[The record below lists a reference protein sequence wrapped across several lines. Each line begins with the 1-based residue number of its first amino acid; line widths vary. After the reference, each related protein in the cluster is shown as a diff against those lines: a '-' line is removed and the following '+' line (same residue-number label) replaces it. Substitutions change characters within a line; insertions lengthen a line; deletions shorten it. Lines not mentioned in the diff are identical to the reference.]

1 MTNYWDWLR
10 LVEGTNS
17 LLFLENVFVLKKIVV
32 TLLVTRQI
40 KAFSRMK
47 KLLLAL
53 ATTLTTL
60 LAWGQAEVVITR
72 DTANTVD
79 MLVLDI
85 TTVDSVMPTC
95 ELVDHPVGAFGN
107 GITNAEKIPGRL
119 VVTLLGDTLYNS
131 GDYQKGESGMTVRV
145 SGNSSAWKNPK
156 PYKIKLQ
163 QKADLLFR
171 DNDIYIDKDWR
182 LLRDDR
188 NLNTVAGLMINELMG
203 MQWTPQYKY
212 CNVFINGTYQG
223 LYLLIENVK
232 RNTDCRLNVSKKGYI
247 VERDAYWWNE
257 DLYFKTYYF
266 TDNRY
271 GYTFKYPESDEVTEE
286 QINYIKQYLIDAEKS
301 IKQGT
306 YDEYIDIE
314 SFASWLL
321 AHDILGTWDSGG
333 SNLYVTKY
341 DNTPDT
347 KLIMGNLWDF
357 DSSRQMTGSFSRY
370 HSGADYYFENLFNSP
385 NPVFSNIYISKW
397 AHVKPLLGS
406 VMTTMLDEFSAENA
420 TAINASRHF
429 VCDTYGNTFV
439 SVASNLVTQKNWFK
453 TKLAWLE
460 KNIGSPIVTP
470 VSDLHTEPA
479 ATGKTYNLQ
488 GIEVPATTPG
498 LVIRNGKLI
507 KQ

>member
-1 MTNYWDWLR
+1 
-10 LVEGTNS
+10 
-17 LLFLENVFVLKKIVV
+17 
-32 TLLVTRQI
+32 
-40 KAFSRMK
+40 MK
-47 KLLLAL
+47 KFLLTLAIAL
-53 ATTLTTL
+53 ITQ

-79 MLVLDI
+79 MLVLDF

-95 ELVDHPVGAFGN
+95 DFVNPPSGAFGN

-131 GDYQKGESGMTVRV
+131 GDYEKGVSGMTVRV
-145 SGNSSAWKNPK
+145 SGNSSALKDPK

-171 DNDIYIDKDWR
+171 GDDIYIDKDWR

-188 NLNTVAGLMINELMG
+188 NLNTVTGFMLNELMG
-203 MQWTPQYKY
+203 MQWTPQYRY

-223 LYLLIENVK
+223 LYLLVENVK

-257 DLYFKTYYF
+257 DLYFSTYYF

-286 QINYIKQYLIDAEKS
+286 QISYIQQYIIDAEKS
-301 IKQGT
+301 IKNGT
-306 YDEYIDIE
+306 YDEYMDVQ
-314 SFASWLL
+314 SLASWLL

-333 SNLYVTKY
+333 SNLYMTKY
-341 DNTPDT
+341 DNTPDS
-347 KLIMGNLWDF
+347 KLVMANLWDF
-357 DSSRQMTGSFSRY
+357 DSSRQMKDSFSRY
-370 HSGADYYFENLFNSP
+370 HSGADFYFERLFKSP
-385 NPVFSNIYISKW
+385 NPLFRDLYVTTWIDIKNHLNTIMADRLNDFS
-397 AHVKPLLGS
+397 
-406 VMTTMLDEFSAENA
+406 TENA
-420 TAINASRHF
+420 TAVNASRHF

-439 SVASNLVTQKNWFK
+439 SVGSNLTTQKNWFK
-453 TKLAWLE
+453 TQLAWLE
-460 KNIGSPIVTP
+460 KNICGPIVVTP
-470 VSDLHTEPA
+470 VTDVTAEPV

-488 GIEVPATTPG
+488 GIEVPATTRG
-498 LVIRNGKLI
+498 IVIRDGKLI